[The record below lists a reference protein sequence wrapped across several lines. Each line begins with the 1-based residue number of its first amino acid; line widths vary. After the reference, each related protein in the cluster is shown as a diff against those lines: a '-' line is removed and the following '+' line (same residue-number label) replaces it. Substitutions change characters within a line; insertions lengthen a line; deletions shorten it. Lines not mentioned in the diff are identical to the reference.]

1 MDVATYAKGNRIY
14 LLVQSYMPAKD
25 IHLLN
30 NPTNQQISPW
40 YLVNEEERIVTPEYI
55 FTDSEIKKIVESIA
69 LNYWA

>member
-1 MDVATYAKGNRIY
+1 
-14 LLVQSYMPAKD
+14 MPAKD

-69 LNYWA
+69 LNY